1 MTTNLLE
8 IQNARKTYESFTL
21 DDVCLTLPPGYIMG
35 LIGPNGAGKT
45 TLIKLIM
52 NAVRRDGGTIRL
64 FGSNNLLH
72 AETLRQRIG
81 FVQDEPTFYGHLT
94 LANMKSIIA
103 GFYPSWDEKEF
114 GRLINRFELP
124 LSKRVM
130 ALSRGM
136 TTKFALSLA
145 LSHHAELLILD
156 EPTTGL
162 DPASRRELLTIMAE
176 YIEDGDRSVLFS
188 THITSD
194 LERTADFITL
204 IQAGKL
210 VFSSDKD
217 AILENWALVKGD
229 NQLLNDT
236 TRAHLEGWREGEH
249 GFEAL
254 TSRGHDVRQY
264 FNGDVLVEKASLED
278 IMFYTTPRHR
288 GRTCSR

>member
-1 MTTNLLE
+1 MKNLLE
-8 IQNARKTYESFTL
+8 IENVRKAFDSFIL
-21 DDVCLTLPPGYIMG
+21 DDICLTLPPGYIMG

-64 FGSNNLLH
+64 FGSDSQIH
-72 AETLRQRIG
+72 AEANRARIG

-94 LANMKSIIA
+94 LGNMKSIVA

-114 GRLINRFELP
+114 QRLIDRFKLP

-145 LSHHAELLILD
+145 LSHHADLLILD
-156 EPTTGL
+156 EPTSGL
-162 DPASRRELLTIMAE
+162 DPASRRELLTILGR
-176 YIEDGDRSVLFS
+176 YIEDGSRSVLFS

-194 LERTADFITL
+194 LERVADYITL
-204 IQAGKL
+204 LQAGRL
-210 VFSSDKD
+210 IFSSDKD
-217 AILENWALVKGD
+217 EILQNWMVVKGD
-229 NQLLNDT
+229 SQLLSDGN
-236 TRAHLEGWREGEH
+236 RVHLEGWRVCEY

-254 TSRGHDVRQY
+254 TRQGDSIQQY
-264 FNGDVLVEKASLED
+264 FDGEILIEKASLED
-278 IMFYTTPRHR
+278 IMFYTTPRNR
-288 GRTCSR
+288 DQTCLH

>member
-1 MTTNLLE
+1 
-8 IQNARKTYESFTL
+8 
-21 DDVCLTLPPGYIMG
+21 MG

-64 FGSNNLLH
+64 FGSDNKLH
-72 AETLRQRIG
+72 TENARARIG

-94 LANMKSIIA
+94 LAAMKSIVA
-103 GFYPSWDEKEF
+103 GFYPRWDEKAF
-114 GRLINRFELP
+114 LQLVDHFDLP
-124 LSKRVM
+124 LSKRVT

-162 DPASRRELLTIMAE
+162 DPAARRGLLTIMAE
-176 YIEDGDRSVLFS
+176 YIEDGIRSILFS

-194 LERTADFITL
+194 LERAADFITL
-204 IQAGKL
+204 IQAGKV
-210 VFSSDKD
+210 VFSSGKD
-217 AILENWALVKGD
+217 EILENWALVKGD
-229 NQLLNDT
+229 NQLLNDA
-236 TRAHLEGWREGEH
+236 TRAHLEGWREGKH
-249 GFEAL
+249 GFEGL

-264 FNGDVLVEKASLED
+264 CDGDVIVEKASLED

>member
-1 MTTNLLE
+1 MTNILE
-8 IQNARKTYESFTL
+8 IENARKKFESFTL

-64 FGSNNLLH
+64 FGSDNLIH
-72 AETLRQRIG
+72 AETARKRIG

-94 LANMKSIIA
+94 LASMKSIIA
-103 GFYPSWDEKEF
+103 GFYPSWDEKVF
-114 GRLINRFELP
+114 QRLIDRFDLP

-130 ALSRGM
+130 TLSRGM

-176 YIEDGDRSVLFS
+176 YIEDGTRSVLFS

-194 LERTADFITL
+194 LERVADFITL

-210 VFSSDKD
+210 VFSCEKD
-217 AILENWALVKGD
+217 EVLENWALVKGD
-229 NQLLNDT
+229 NQLLT
-236 TRAHLEGWREGEH
+236 AAACTHLEGWRRGEH

-254 TSRGHDVRQY
+254 ASRGPDVRQY

-288 GRTCSR
+288 GQTCSR

>member
-1 MTTNLLE
+1 MTNLLE
-8 IQNARKTYESFTL
+8 IENARKTYESFTL
-21 DDVCLTLPPGYIMG
+21 DDVSLTLPPGYIMG
-35 LIGPNGAGKT
+35 MIGPNGAGKT

-52 NAVRRDGGTIRL
+52 NAVRRDKGTIRL
-64 FGSNNLLH
+64 FGSDNHIN
-72 AETLRQRIG
+72 AETARKRIG
-81 FVQDEPTFYGHLT
+81 FVQDEQAFYGHLT
-94 LANMKSIIA
+94 LASMKSIIA
-103 GFYPSWDEKEF
+103 GFYPNWDEEAF
-114 GRLINRFELP
+114 QQLVERFNLP

-162 DPASRRELLTIMAE
+162 DPASRRELLSIMAE
-176 YIEDGDRSVLFS
+176 YIEDGTRSVLFS

-194 LERTADFITL
+194 LERVADFITL

-210 VFSSDKD
+210 VFSSEKD
-217 AILENWALVKGD
+217 EISAKWALIKGD
-229 NQLLNDT
+229 KQLLNE
-236 TRAHLEGWREGEH
+236 RARDHLEGWRENEH

-254 TSRGHDVRQY
+254 TSRASSVRKH
-264 FNGDVLVEKASLED
+264 FEGDVLVENASLED

-288 GRTCSR
+288 GRECSH

>member
-1 MTTNLLE
+1 MITNLLE
-8 IQNARKTYESFTL
+8 VENARKTYESFTL
-21 DDVCLTLPPGYIMG
+21 DDVCLTLPSGYIMG

-64 FGSNNLLH
+64 FGSDNLLH
-72 AETLRQRIG
+72 VETARSRIG

-94 LANMKSIIA
+94 LASMKSIIA
-103 GFYPSWDEKEF
+103 GFYPSWDEEVF
-114 GRLINRFELP
+114 QRLIDRFKLP

-156 EPTTGL
+156 EPTSGL
-162 DPASRRELLTIMAE
+162 DPAARRDLLTIMAE
-176 YIEDGDRSVLFS
+176 YIEDGTRSVLFS

-194 LERTADFITL
+194 LERVADFITL
-204 IQAGKL
+204 IQAGKM
-210 VFSSDKD
+210 VFSSNKD
-217 AILENWALVKGD
+217 EILDTWALVKGD
-229 NQLLNDT
+229 NKLLT
-236 TRAHLEGWREGEH
+236 EAACTGLEGWREGEH

-254 TSRGHDVRQY
+254 TSRGHDVRQA
-264 FNGDVLVEKASLED
+264 FDGDVLVEKASLED

-288 GRTCSR
+288 SGSCSR

>member
-1 MTTNLLE
+1 MTNILE
-8 IQNARKTYESFTL
+8 IENARKTYESFTL
-21 DDVCLTLPPGYIMG
+21 DDISLTLPPGCIMG

-52 NAVRRDGGTIRL
+52 NAVCRDGGTIRL
-64 FGSNNLLH
+64 FGSDNLIQ
-72 AETLRQRIG
+72 AGAARKRIG

-94 LANMKSIIA
+94 LASMKSIIS
-103 GFYPSWDEKEF
+103 GFYPSWDEEAF
-114 GRLINRFELP
+114 LRLIARFDLP

-130 ALSRGM
+130 ALSQGM
-136 TTKFALSLA
+136 TTKFALTLA

-156 EPTTGL
+156 EPTSGL

-176 YIEDGDRSVLFS
+176 YTEDGTRSVLFS

-194 LERTADFITL
+194 LERAADSITL

-217 AILENWALVKGD
+217 EVLENWALVKGD
-229 NQLLNDT
+229 NQLLNDAN
-236 TRAHLEGWREGEH
+236 RNQLEGCREGEA

-254 TSRGHDVRQY
+254 TSRGRDVRDY
-264 FNGDVLVEKASLED
+264 FDGDVLVEKASLED
-278 IMFYTTPRHR
+278 IMFFTSPRHR
-288 GRTCSR
+288 GR

>member
-1 MTTNLLE
+1 MTNLLDIE
-8 IQNARKTYESFTL
+8 NARKTYESFTL

-52 NAVRRDGGTIRL
+52 NVVRRDGGTIRL
-64 FGSNNLLH
+64 FGSDNLVH
-72 AETLRQRIG
+72 AGNARKRIG
-81 FVQDEPTFYGHLT
+81 FVQDEQTFHGHLT
-94 LANMKSIIA
+94 LASMKSIIA
-103 GFYPSWDEKEF
+103 GFYPSWDEKAFE
-114 GRLINRFELP
+114 RLVERFELP
-124 LSKRVM
+124 LSKRVT

-145 LSHHAELLILD
+145 LSYHAELLILD
-156 EPTTGL
+156 EPTSGL
-162 DPASRRELLTIMAE
+162 DPASRRELLTILAE
-176 YIEDGDRSVLFS
+176 YIEDGARSVLFS

-194 LERTADFITL
+194 LERVADFITL

-210 VFSSDKD
+210 VFSSDTD
-217 AILENWALVKGD
+217 EILEDWVIVKGD
-229 NQLLNDT
+229 NQLLTDA

-264 FNGDVLVEKASLED
+264 FDGDVLVEKASLED

-288 GRTCSR
+288 GPTCTR